1 MESPVCSPPES
12 TTDHPGIQE
21 MDILLVGAGKM
32 GLPIARNIQR
42 GGHRLSV
49 LDSSAE
55 RRDLARAQ
63 GLEVA
68 PTLESGLASAKVVI
82 TALPHDAAFESMASE
97 IVARMKPEQIYVDTS
112 TVSLAASQ
120 RVSRA
125 FQEAQIPWLRVGV
138 SGNPQMV
145 EQKQLTT
152 IASGPLEV
160 YQRVLPLLKL
170 LGEAQFYVGPRDE
183 ARVMKL
189 AINLMV
195 GGLSALLAE
204 ALALGQKAGL
214 DWATMCEVIAASA
227 AGAPVV
233 RAKVAQIRHYD
244 FAPTFTV
251 GQMRKDVGL
260 ILDAGM
266 DLRVPLPQTGAV
278 AQLLLQASALG
289 FDSEDYASVIKAVQQ
304 SAGLPLHG

>member
-1 MESPVCSPPES
+1 MENPVCSPPES
-12 TTDHPGIQE
+12 AADHAGIQE

-42 GGHRLSV
+42 RGHRLSV

-63 GLEVA
+63 GLKIA
-68 PTLESGLASAKVVI
+68 PTLESGLASAKVLI
-82 TALPHDAAFESMASE
+82 TSLPHDAAFESMASE
-97 IVARMKPEQIYVDTS
+97 IVACMKPEQIYVDTS

-125 FQEAQIPWLRVGV
+125 FQEAQIPWLRVAV

-145 EQKQLTT
+145 EQKQSTT

-160 YQRVLPLLKL
+160 YQRVLPLLRL
-170 LGEAQFYVGPRDE
+170 LGEAQFHVGPRDE

-195 GGLSALLAE
+195 SGLSALLAE

-233 RAKVAQIRHYD
+233 RAKVAQIKHYD